1 MAVVFD
7 NDDLDK
13 FREAWVADFEKQEYP
28 VTFAMKLEQLF
39 RELIREILIEELN
52 KRYGGFPP

>member
-13 FREAWVADFEKQEYP
+13 FREAWVADIEGQAYP
-28 VTFAMKLEQLF
+28 VTFAKRLEQLI